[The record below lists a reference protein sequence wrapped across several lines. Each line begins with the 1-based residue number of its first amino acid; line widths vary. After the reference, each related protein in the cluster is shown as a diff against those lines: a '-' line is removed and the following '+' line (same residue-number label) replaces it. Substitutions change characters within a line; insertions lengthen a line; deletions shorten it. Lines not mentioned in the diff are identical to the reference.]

1 MTSQATFII
10 IMMFISFYVLQE
22 KLAKDKARMHHRQ
35 NSPERDL
42 TLDLSQIR
50 ISKDRSKRR
59 SGEILRYIVVVSFIG
74 GENRITRKKTTDLP
88 QVTEELYHI
97 ML

>member
-1 MTSQATFII
+1 MHATFII

-59 SGEILRYIVVVSFIG
+59 SGEISPDSKSLNSH
-74 GENRITRKKTTDLP
+74 RKGMMKSLVMVIIFVKT
-88 QVTEELYHI
+88 
-97 ML
+97 